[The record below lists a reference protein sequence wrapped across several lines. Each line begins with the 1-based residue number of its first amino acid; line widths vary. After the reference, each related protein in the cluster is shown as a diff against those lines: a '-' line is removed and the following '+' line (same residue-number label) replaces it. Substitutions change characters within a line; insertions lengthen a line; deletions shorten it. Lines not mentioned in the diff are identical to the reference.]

1 MSLGTS
7 AKPVV
12 KVDTSDQPVAPSKLD
27 ANIQS
32 FVELIFNKK
41 LMEESVIK
49 IGYDVKKMPLGQL
62 SKETVLKGYQVLH
75 KIQDVIEKKSTES
88 LEALTGQFYTN
99 IPHNFGRQKM
109 SNFVIDDVTKLREK
123 LDLIQNLIDIQV
135 AHELMDKS
143 KDEEAKDEKTESK
156 PTIPNPIDLNFDQLK
171 IKMNTLD

>member
-12 KVDTSDQPVAPSKLD
+12 KVDTSDHPVAPSKLD

-75 KIQDVIEKKSTES
+75 KI
-88 LEALTGQFYTN
+88 
-99 IPHNFGRQKM
+99 
-109 SNFVIDDVTKLREK
+109 
-123 LDLIQNLIDIQV
+123 
-135 AHELMDKS
+135 
-143 KDEEAKDEKTESK
+143 
-156 PTIPNPIDLNFDQLK
+156 
-171 IKMNTLD
+171 